1 MHRKIEE
8 ARMIADKVSELLQEP
23 IFIFK
28 ANNKHYMFGTAEQI
42 DNERRI
48 YDTRYKV
55 HSSDA
60 ELFRG
65 IQDSSQK
72 QRRKNTQ
79 SDKLRIKSDVLQLG
93 TDNYSRW
100 LSEVIGYYQGVYAEG

>member
-1 MHRKIEE
+1 MHRKIDE
-8 ARMIADKVSELLQEP
+8 ARIIADNISELLQEP

-55 HSSDA
+55 YSSDA
-60 ELFRG
+60 KLFRG
-65 IQDSSQK
+65 VQNSSQK
-72 QRRKNTQ
+72 QRREDSQGYKFC
-79 SDKLRIKSDVLQLG
+79 LRSDVLQLG
-93 TDNYSRW
+93 IDNYSRW
-100 LSEVIGYYQGVYAEG
+100 LSEVIGYYQGLHEEG